1 MNPSNPADQPFP
13 APQSRPEDAAS
24 GAPGSAGTTGS
35 TGWNDWTGSARAWE
49 STSTS
54 SWQRPAGQPVGW
66 AAASTPAQPS
76 PTAWPSQ
83 PATAPAYQAAG
94 PASSRPSSRDR
105 RAIGTVLGSAL
116 LAAVI
121 ASGSTFAL
129 VEVAVPHGQA
139 GVPATSPNAA
149 VTNQASGGTTTIQ
162 QEDITGVVAS
172 VRDSV
177 VTLTSQISTGRGG
190 GFLGGDGTA
199 TGIGTGIVLTSDG
212 YVLTNRHVVEGSQSL
227 KATMADGTEYPAEV
241 VTTSNTQDLALVKV
255 DATGLKPAKIGNSD
269 EIKVGQTAIAIG
281 SPLGT
286 FTETV
291 TKGIVSALDRSI
303 QVQDEQTG
311 RPVTLSGLIQTD
323 AAINPGNSGGPL
335 LNAAGEVVGVN
346 TATAATAEGIGFAI
360 PIKEAQS
367 LIDQARTASVA

>member
-1 MNPSNPADQPFP
+1 MNPSNSADQPHTTPP
-13 APQSRPEDAAS
+13 ATPQDPTSP
-24 GAPGSAGTTGS
+24 TTPAGS
-35 TGWNDWTGSARAWE
+35 TDWSGSAR
-49 STSTS
+49 
-54 SWQRPAGQPVGW
+54 SWQPTTTPAWQHPQSQPIGW
-66 AAASTPAQPS
+66 AAASAPAQPS
-76 PTAWPSQ
+76 PAAWPAQHTAS
-83 PATAPAYQAAG
+83 PAFQAAG
-94 PASSRPSSRDR
+94 APTPTSSGSRNR
-105 RAIGTVLGSAL
+105 RAIGTVVGTAL
-116 LAAVI
+116 LAALI

-129 VEVAVPHGQA
+129 VEVAVPHAQA
-139 GVPATSPNAA
+139 GAPASSANAA
-149 VTNQASGGTTTIQ
+149 AANQASGGSTTIQ
-162 QEDITGVVAS
+162 QEDITGVVAN

-177 VTLTSQISTGRGG
+177 VTLTSQISTGGG
-190 GFLGGDGTA
+190 GGRGFFGGGGGTA

-227 KATMADGTEYPAEV
+227 KATLADGSEYPASV
-241 VTTSNTQDLALVKV
+241 VTTSDTQDLALVKV
-255 DATGLKPAKIGNSD
+255 DATGLKPATIGNSD

-291 TKGIVSALDRSI
+291 TRGIVSALDRSI

-311 RPVTLSGLIQTD
+311 QPVTLSGLIQTD

-335 LNAAGEVVGVN
+335 LNAAGQVVGVN

>member
-1 MNPSNPADQPFP
+1 MNPSNSADQPLTTPP
-13 APQSRPEDAAS
+13 ATPQDPT
-24 GAPGSAGTTGS
+24 SATTPAGS
-35 TGWNDWTGSARAWE
+35 TNWSGSARAWE
-49 STSTS
+49 PTTTPA
-54 SWQRPAGQPVGW
+54 WQRPPSQPIGW
-66 AAASTPAQPS
+66 AAASAPTQPS
-76 PTAWPSQ
+76 PSAWPAQ
-83 PATAPAYQAAG
+83 HTASPAYQVAG
-94 PASSRPSSRDR
+94 GSTPTSKGSPNR
-105 RAIGTVLGSAL
+105 RAIGTVLGTAL
-116 LAAVI
+116 LAALI

-129 VEVAVPHGQA
+129 VEVAVPHAQA
-139 GVPATSPNAA
+139 GAPAASANAA
-149 VTNQASGGTTTIQ
+149 AANQASGGTTTLQ
-162 QEDITGVVAS
+162 QEDITGVVAN

-177 VTLTSQISTGRGG
+177 VTLTSQISTGGG
-190 GFLGGDGTA
+190 GGRGFFGGGGGGTA
-199 TGIGTGIVLTSDG
+199 TGIGTGIVLTADG

-227 KATMADGTEYPAEV
+227 KATLADGSEYPASV
-241 VTTSNTQDLALVKV
+241 VTTSDTQDLALVKV
-255 DATGLKPAKIGNSD
+255 DATGLKPATIGNSD

-291 TKGIVSALDRSI
+291 TRGIVSALDRSI

-335 LNAAGEVVGVN
+335 LNATGQVVGVN